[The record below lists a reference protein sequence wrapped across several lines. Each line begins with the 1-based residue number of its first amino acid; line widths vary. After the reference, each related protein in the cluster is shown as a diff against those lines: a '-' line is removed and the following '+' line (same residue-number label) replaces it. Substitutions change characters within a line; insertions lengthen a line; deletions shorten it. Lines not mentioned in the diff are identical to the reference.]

1 MERLKDKISLVITK
15 PDKPQGRGL
24 KLKPSPV
31 KSKALELN
39 IPVLSPEK
47 LNEIKDKLSGFD
59 LGVVVAYGLIIPK
72 KIIDMF
78 PKGIINLHPSLLPKY
93 RGPAPIQWAI
103 LNGDEETGVSIIY
116 LTEEL
121 DAGDIILQER
131 VKIFPEDTTET
142 LSERLSVIGAEVL
155 ERAIGLIETGST
167 NPIPQELLGNVSYA
181 PKIDPEMGKIIW
193 DAKSRDIVNK
203 IRALIPWPKAYFYR
217 CGLRINILEGE
228 SSPIKGEPGR
238 VISIEEKGI
247 LVGTQDGS
255 VWIKKVQPESRKVI
269 SGYDFANGY
278 RIKEGSLLADE

>member
-1 MERLKDKISLVITK
+1 MITK

-47 LNEIKDKLSGFD
+47 LSEIKDKLSGFD

-103 LNGDEETGVSIIY
+103 MNGEEETGVSIIY

-121 DAGDIILQER
+121 DAGDTILQER

-142 LSERLSVIGAEVL
+142 LSERLSMIGAEVL
-155 ERAIGLIETGST
+155 ERAIGLIETGSI
-167 NPIPQELLGNVSYA
+167 NPIPQELLGTVSYA

-193 DAKSRDIVNK
+193 NARSKDIVNK
-203 IRALIPWPKAYFYR
+203 IRALTPWPKAYFYR

-228 SSPIKGEPGR
+228 PSPIKGEPGR
-238 VISIEEKGI
+238 VISVEEKGI

-278 RIKEGSLLADE
+278 RIKEGSFLADE